1 MNHSIF
7 YLYSSVKRKNKATH
21 RVSPQLYDNRCRETK
36 NHVLRSCKAQYMVM
50 YQGEKYDEI
59 GYLTNSTLPGIFCH
73 LPLTANFSVLPPFLV
88 YE

>member
-1 MNHSIF
+1 
-7 YLYSSVKRKNKATH
+7 
-21 RVSPQLYDNRCRETK
+21 
-36 NHVLRSCKAQYMVM
+36 MVM

-59 GYLTNSTLPGIFCH
+59 GYFTNSTLPGIFCH